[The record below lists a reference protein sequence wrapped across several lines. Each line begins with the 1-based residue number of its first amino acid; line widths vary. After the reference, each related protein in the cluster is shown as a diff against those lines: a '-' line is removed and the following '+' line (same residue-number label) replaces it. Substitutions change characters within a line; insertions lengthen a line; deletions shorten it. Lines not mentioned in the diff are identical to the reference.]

1 MQGDKEHRLLDAP
14 RLWSWATSSAWA
26 SSCCPHRSRLRLH
39 RARRLGITVLGMA
52 VLAGS
57 SQARP
62 RVSAGRWSLRVH
74 PRERGRCARVPGDLV
89 LLGVALGDQSAALAI
104 GVVGYLT
111 AVVPSLQGVSPALL
125 ALGMIWLFV
134 AICLFGRARAAACRS

>member
-1 MQGDKEHRLLDAP
+1 
-14 RLWSWATSSAWA
+14 
-26 SSCCPHRSRLRLH
+26 
-39 RARRLGITVLGMA
+39 
-52 VLAGS
+52 
-57 SQARP
+57 
-62 RVSAGRWSLRVH
+62 
-74 PRERGRCARVPGDLV
+74 V